1 MTGFLY
7 PFIKAE
13 KRHMR
18 RNLRFS
24 YVFTLFDAMIL
35 ILLVNN
41 FKKQFACPTAL
52 WFCYRKNFARGRH
65 SNFRRLLY
73 R

>member
-1 MTGFLY
+1 MTGLLY

-13 KRHMR
+13 KRYMR

-41 FKKQFACPTAL
+41 FKKTICVS
-52 WFCYRKNFARGRH
+52 H
-65 SNFRRLLY
+65 STVVLL
-73 R
+73 